1 MTRQFSV
8 LSLFTLLLFTVS
20 SGIIH
25 SSSASL
31 QTTMAAFAQTSSS
44 SPSLADDIIDETST
58 SLQDSTC
65 DDNVL
70 EDSNE
75 FGDEAAAIGQDNTKD
90 QDTANVGLQEQDEAQ
105 EAANTNVDSDMQ
117 EGGQLVQPPA
127 TEPPTPEEDTTPLT
141 LIVPEE
147 MIVGTNSPDV
157 AVVSFEV
164 RALDNLDGTAILDE
178 NNNLLQDDVGG
189 DIVIVCRPPSGS
201 TFPLGETVVQCTVTD
216 EAGNTARASFVIT
229 VVIGCEGVPATIVGT
244 SGDDNL
250 VGTEGPDVIAAL
262 AGDDEIDGTGG
273 NDLICGQEGNDFM
286 NGGTGNDNMFGNDGI
301 DVMNGEAG
309 DDTLDSVDG
318 VVNNDELDGGTGT
331 DTCSSD
337 PDPEVNCNP

>member
-25 SSSASL
+25 SSSVSL
-31 QTTMAAFAQTSSS
+31 QTTVAAFAQTSSS

-58 SLQDSTC
+58 SLQDSTS

-75 FGDEAAAIGQDNTKD
+75 FGDEAAAIGQDNTED
-90 QDTANVGLQEQDEAQ
+90 QDAANVGLQEQDETQ

-117 EGGQLVQPPA
+117 EGGQLVQPPT
-127 TEPPTPEEDTTPLT
+127 TEPPTLEEDTTPLT

-147 MIVGTNSPDV
+147 MIVDTNSPDV

-164 RALDNLDGTAILDE
+164 RALDNLDGIAILDE
-178 NNNLLQDDVGG
+178 NNNLIQDVVGG

-201 TFPLGETVVQCTVTD
+201 TFPLGETVVQCTATD

-262 AGDDEIDGTGG
+262 AGDDEIDGAGG

-286 NGGTGNDNMFGNDGI
+286 NGNDGI
-301 DVMNGEAG
+301 DVINGEAG

-337 PDPEVNCNP
+337 PDPEVNCES